1 VSFKPGRGV
10 DIKSNDGNFSLNVR
24 LKTQLMNEVHKV
36 KSAPKATED
45 FFVRRMRLA
54 FQGNVFSKDVR
65 YKLEMSVAAAELG
78 RTDPRTL
85 ERVVPNAD
93 PMMMGTAASLDR
105 DTVAQSPLLDMYF
118 DFTHLRDLSIRVGQ
132 SKVPFGRERM
142 WSDNE
147 MIVVDRSLED
157 TEYNFDRDMG
167 IDIRSSDFLGVD
179 MLHYYLGAYLAEDR
193 NSSLTTLG
201 RGDLGFLYNAR
212 VEFLPLGNFEEVAT
226 DFDRNKPKLSI
237 GAAYAYLQTDATSP
251 YARQSLGSTIG
262 KITDVAKV
270 DYKVHN
276 FTADALF
283 KGGGL
288 TFLTAFHYR
297 KAVDLPT
304 MVKQAKNGIGF
315 IAQGGY
321 LFSNDVPLEL
331 QVNYGMIRALKKE
344 TSNTI
349 PNNELG
355 GGLNYYFNKH
365 AIKLQ
370 AEATRIWY
378 KNETDKGRND
388 TRVRVQLQ
396 VLL

>member
-1 VSFKPGRGV
+1 
-10 DIKSNDGNFSLNVR
+10 
-24 LKTQLMNEVHKV
+24 
-36 KSAPKATED
+36 
-45 FFVRRMRLA
+45 
-54 FQGNVFSKDVR
+54 
-65 YKLEMSVAAAELG
+65 
-78 RTDPRTL
+78 
-85 ERVVPNAD
+85 
-93 PMMMGTAASLDR
+93 
-105 DTVAQSPLLDMYF
+105 
-118 DFTHLRDLSIRVGQ
+118 
-132 SKVPFGRERM
+132 
-142 WSDNE
+142 
-147 MIVVDRSLED
+147 
-157 TEYNFDRDMG
+157 
-167 IDIRSSDFLGVD
+167 
-179 MLHYYLGAYLAEDR
+179 
-193 NSSLTTLG
+193 
-201 RGDLGFLYNAR
+201 
-212 VEFLPLGNFEEVAT
+212 
-226 DFDRNKPKLSI
+226 
-237 GAAYAYLQTDATSP
+237 
-251 YARQSLGSTIG
+251 
-262 KITDVAKV
+262 
-270 DYKVHN
+270 VHN